1 MVVLKTGR
9 SMGEV
14 VFIDKGEMDKAPTAV
29 KEALS
34 GDSGP
39 IPKVALSNADGS
51 KVYGTANHTA
61 LKNGLAP
68 ALKEAKRAMKADVLP
83 GSSGLKPAEPPATKS
98 PSAGDSAPASD
109 SAPAAEIKITEKN
122 GVKDIAGAP
131 LEQWTSSKGTQITA
145 RLTRS
150 SGAKITLV
158 TDQGKAITLN
168 QSDLAPDSFKRFQEI
183 IAQ

>member
-14 VFIDKGEMDKAPTAV
+14 VFIDQGEMDKAPTAV
-29 KEALS
+29 KEAFS

-51 KVYGTANHTA
+51 KVYGTANHST
-61 LKNGLAP
+61 LKNGLAG
-68 ALKEAKRAMKADVLP
+68 AMKDAKKAMKADVTT
-83 GSSGLKPAEPPATKS
+83 GSGLKPAATPAKS
-98 PSAGDSAPASD
+98 PSAGDTAPTGD
-109 SAPAAEIKITEKN
+109 SAPAADIKITEKN
-122 GVKDIAGAP
+122 GVKDITGAP

-145 RLTRS
+145 RLTRT

-158 TDQGKAITLN
+158 TDQGKTITLN